1 MKQAL
6 CVVRN
11 QATLVT
17 HKVCGDKRTKC
28 LQTQASTA
36 TAPGSAQDPLTFHW
50 TGGAVWPLP

>member
-17 HKVCGDKRTKC
+17 HKVCGDEEAQC

-36 TAPGSAQDPLTFHW
+36 TAPGSARAPLTFHC
-50 TGGAVWPLP
+50 TGGDVWPLP